1 MKHKL
6 TDQQVQELEMLNP
19 NGVMVYFE
27 GDERFLYCVK
37 EQTDNLMQK
46 ILTIQQSG
54 KEQKLYPLEIHVAK
68 IRPFITT
75 DNIGKFYKQEYARL
89 EMSSEEFLKKYFD
102 PPYHIRH
109 TKTKGKMPLY
119 DYPVSTWLKYQ
130 GVKKHF
136 IMFDMNQTVKQSI
149 EAEKEEQSS
158 QSTIT
163 ENVGSSG
170 GGSNIPVTTGGN

>member
-54 KEQKLYPLEIHVAK
+54 KEQKI
-68 IRPFITT
+68 
-75 DNIGKFYKQEYARL
+75 
-89 EMSSEEFLKKYFD
+89 
-102 PPYHIRH
+102 
-109 TKTKGKMPLY
+109 
-119 DYPVSTWLKYQ
+119 
-130 GVKKHF
+130 
-136 IMFDMNQTVKQSI
+136 
-149 EAEKEEQSS
+149 
-158 QSTIT
+158 
-163 ENVGSSG
+163 
-170 GGSNIPVTTGGN
+170 IPVRDSCS